1 MSHDRS
7 YDFTIL
13 RSLRKTQ
20 AYTIADVA
28 ENSGIST
35 AVISRI
41 ERNQAMPELETLARL
56 AKVFG
61 MSATDL
67 LGLAENRL
75 AQVTTAQHY
84 HSGGFEFQ
92 NINFLNLQVF
102 MGEAP
107 AGAKASRPE
116 VHHNDIEMCWVIAGS
131 IELLVGPDRYVLK
144 EGEAIQFDAM
154 LKHEYRALQDC
165 KLLTLHL
172 HKGKRL

>member
-1 MSHDRS
+1 MASGKN

-20 AYTIADVA
+20 GYTIADVA

-41 ERNQAMPELETLARL
+41 ERNQAMPELETLARM
-56 AKVFG
+56 ARVFG

-75 AQVTTAQHY
+75 AEVTTAQHY
-84 HSGGFEFQ
+84 VSGGFEFQ
-92 NINFLNLQVF
+92 NINFLNVQVF
-102 MGEAP
+102 YGAGP

-116 VHHNDIEMCWVIAGS
+116 VHHNDIEICWVISGNV
-131 IELLVGPDRYVLK
+131 ELIV
-144 EGEAIQFDAM
+144 
-154 LKHEYRALQDC
+154 
-165 KLLTLHL
+165 
-172 HKGKRL
+172 

>member
-1 MSHDRS
+1 MAATRS

-41 ERNQAMPELETLARL
+41 ERNQAMPELETLARM

-67 LGLAENRL
+67 LGLAEVR
-75 AQVTTAQHY
+75 TAQITSAQQY
-84 HSGGFEFQ
+84 VSGGFEFQ
-92 NINFLNLQVF
+92 NVNFADLQIF
-102 MGEAP
+102 YGTGS
-107 AGAKASRPE
+107 AGSKASRPE
-116 VHHNDIEMCWVIAGS
+116 VHHNDLEICWVISGKVELIVGS
-131 IELLVGPDRYVLK
+131 DRHVLNQ
-144 EGEAIQFDAM
+144 GEALQFDAV
-154 LKHEYRALQDC
+154 LKHEYRAVEDC
-165 KLLTLHL
+165 KILTLHL
-172 HKGKRL
+172 HKGKRI